1 MVKRY
6 GRGLST
12 DGSLAEE
19 TYGKFMK
26 QLTNLF
32 LVLFAVVA
40 IQAQLVNADEWPQ
53 WRGEN
58 RDGVWNETGIIEKF
72 EGPEIPI
79 RWRVPIGSGYSGP
92 SVAEGRVYVTD
103 RVTKPKQTER
113 VHCFDWET
121 GESIWSYAYDSV
133 YKIDYTAGP
142 RATVTVQ
149 DGLAYALGAMGH
161 LHCFNAATGEI
172 VWKRDLNAE
181 YNINMPTWG
190 IASAP
195 IVEGDHLIV
204 QIGGTPNACIV
215 AFDRKTGEEKWK
227 ALDDN
232 ASYSAPIVIAQ
243 AGERVLVCWTSA
255 NVVALDPQTGAL
267 HWLYTFAAEG
277 VISAIATPTYYRNE
291 LFVAQFQR
299 GALLL
304 KLSPDALKVE
314 LGWYRTGKDELNT
327 DAIHPAMSTPVR
339 IDDYIYGVDSY
350 GELRCLDAGN
360 GDRIWE
366 DLSAVRKARW
376 STIHFVR
383 HPVSA
388 DNRVWMFNEHGEL
401 LITELSPE
409 GLNIISRAKLI
420 EPTRDQ
426 LNRRG
431 GVTWAHPAFAYKHVF
446 ARNDKELVCANLAK
460 NKK

>member
-1 MVKRY
+1 
-6 GRGLST
+6 
-12 DGSLAEE
+12 
-19 TYGKFMK
+19 MK
-26 QLTNLF
+26 QLTNLI
-32 LVLFAVVA
+32 LVLFALMV
-40 IQAQLVNADEWPQ
+40 IQAQLLNADEWPQ

-58 RDGVWNETGIIEKF
+58 REGVWNETGIIEKF
-72 EGPEIPI
+72 EEPEIPI

-103 RVTKPKQTER
+103 RVTEPKQTER

-121 GESIWSYAYDSV
+121 GESIWSYSYDCI

-161 LHCFNAATGEI
+161 LHCFDAATGEI

-181 YNINMPTWG
+181 YNINMPIWG

-204 QIGGTPNACIV
+204 QIGGKPNACIV

-232 ASYSAPIVIAQ
+232 ASYSAPIVITQ
-243 AGERVLVCWTSA
+243 AGERVLVCWTST
-255 NVVALDPQTGAL
+255 NVVALNPQTGAL

-277 VISAIATPTYYRNE
+277 VISAIATPTFYRNE

-304 KLSPDALKVE
+304 KLSPDALEVE
-314 LGWYRTGKDELNT
+314 LGWYRTGKDEQNT

-366 DLSAVRKARW
+366 DLTAVRKARW

-420 EPTRDQ
+420 QPTRDQ

>member
-1 MVKRY
+1 
-6 GRGLST
+6 
-12 DGSLAEE
+12 
-19 TYGKFMK
+19 MK

-32 LVLFAVVA
+32 LVLFAVVLM
-40 IQAQLVNADEWPQ
+40 QAQLVNADEWPQ

-58 RDGVWNETGIIEKF
+58 REGVWNETGIVEKF

-103 RVTKPKQTER
+103 RVTKPKQIER

-121 GESIWSYAYDSV
+121 GESIWSYTYDCV

-161 LHCFNAATGEI
+161 LHCFDAATGEV

-181 YNINMPTWG
+181 YNINMPIWG

-195 IVEGDHLIV
+195 LVEGDHLIV

-232 ASYSAPIVIAQ
+232 ASYSAPVVITQ
-243 AGERVLVCWTSA
+243 AGERVLVCWTST
-255 NVVALDPQTGAL
+255 NVVALNPQTGTL

-277 VISAIATPTYYRNE
+277 VMAAIATPTLYQNE
-291 LFVAQFQR
+291 
-299 GALLL
+299 
-304 KLSPDALKVE
+304 
-314 LGWYRTGKDELNT
+314 
-327 DAIHPAMSTPVR
+327 
-339 IDDYIYGVDSY
+339 
-350 GELRCLDAGN
+350 
-360 GDRIWE
+360 
-366 DLSAVRKARW
+366 
-376 STIHFVR
+376 FVR
-383 HPVSA
+383 RTFPA
-388 DNRVWMFNEHGEL
+388 RRP
-401 LITELSPE
+401 SPE
-409 GLNIISRAKLI
+409 V
-420 EPTRDQ
+420 
-426 LNRRG
+426 
-431 GVTWAHPAFAYKHVF
+431 VT
-446 ARNDKELVCANLAK
+446 
-460 NKK
+460 